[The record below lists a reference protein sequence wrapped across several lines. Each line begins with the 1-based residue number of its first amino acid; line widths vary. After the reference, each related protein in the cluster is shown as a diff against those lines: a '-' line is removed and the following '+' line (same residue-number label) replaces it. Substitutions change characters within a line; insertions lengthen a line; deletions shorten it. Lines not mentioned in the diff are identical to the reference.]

1 MLQLDAFTWIRFSI
15 WMAIGIYIYILII
28 FEKSKNIIVYYIL
41 YIISIFCTGLTI
53 YFFYGISHS
62 EQGKKN
68 KIEAEMI
75 KRKYA
80 DQVRIVTRF

>member
-1 MLQLDAFTWIRFSI
+1 MLQLDAFTWMRFSI
-15 WMAIGIYIYILII
+15 WMAIGINILII
-28 FEKSKNIIVYYIL
+28 FEKSKNIITYYIL
-41 YIISIFCTGLTI
+41 YIISIFYTGLTI

-62 EQGKKN
+62 EQGKKD

>member
-1 MLQLDAFTWIRFSI
+1 MLLLGSDFLFGWLLV
-15 WMAIGIYIYILII
+15 YIYILII
-28 FEKSKNIIVYYIL
+28 FEKSKKIIVYYIL
-41 YIISIFCTGLTI
+41 YIISIFYTGLTI